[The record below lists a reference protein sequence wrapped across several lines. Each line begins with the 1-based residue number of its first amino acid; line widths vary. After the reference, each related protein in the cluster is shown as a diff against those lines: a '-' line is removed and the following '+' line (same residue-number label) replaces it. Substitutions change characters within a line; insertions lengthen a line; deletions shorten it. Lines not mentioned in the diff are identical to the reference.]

1 MIFPQ
6 VKCVISLFVYF
17 IPLPR
22 SIFPFVCTLGEKSLQ
37 HLGDVVLVS
46 IPCFHIATLLVLLEN
61 KRLDLKRGESG
72 LLMRS
77 EVVLFIAFYL
87 S

>member
-22 SIFPFVCTLGEKSLQ
+22 PNFPFVCTLGEKSLQ
-37 HLGDVVLVS
+37 HLGGDFGLYSMFSYSNFIGSVRKQ
-46 IPCFHIATLLVLLEN
+46 ATGFE
-61 KRLDLKRGESG
+61 
-72 LLMRS
+72 
-77 EVVLFIAFYL
+77 AW
-87 S
+87 